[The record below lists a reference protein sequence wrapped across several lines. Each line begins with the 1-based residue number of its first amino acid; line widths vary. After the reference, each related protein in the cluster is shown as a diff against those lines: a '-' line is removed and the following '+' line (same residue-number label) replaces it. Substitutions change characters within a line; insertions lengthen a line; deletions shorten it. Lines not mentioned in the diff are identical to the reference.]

1 MSALAGAGLGLR
13 RSLLDELLKA
23 PAGAV
28 DFVEV
33 SPENWA
39 ELGGSAGRR
48 FRALTE
54 RYAVAAHGL
63 SLSLGGPDP
72 LDEDWLRRIRRFLD
86 THGIADYSE
95 HLCWTAAGGQ
105 LYELLP
111 LPFTEA
117 SVHHVS
123 ARIRRTQ
130 DILER
135 RIAVEN
141 ISTYASLP
149 STLGEADFLLA
160 VLDESGC
167 DLLLDLNNLYVNEG
181 NHRAGDDGSDA
192 IALLDRLQRELPA
205 ERIRSYHIAGHLET
219 DDGLRIDTHGE
230 PVIEPVWRLL
240 QAAHERFGV
249 RPTLLE
255 RDSALPPFS
264 ELIDEVQRIRVLQ
277 QQMGA

>member
-1 MSALAGAGLGLR
+1 MSELTGAGLGLR
-13 RSLLDELLKA
+13 RSLLDDLLLA

-28 DFVEV
+28 DFVELA
-33 SPENWA
+33 PENWA

-95 HLCWTAAGGQ
+95 HLSWTAAGGQ

-111 LPFTEA
+111 LPFTDA
-117 SVHHVS
+117 SVRHVS

-130 DILER
+130 DLLER

-141 ISTYASLP
+141 ISRYATLP
-149 STLGEADFLLA
+149 SSLSEADFLLA
-160 VLDESGC
+160 VLHESGC

-181 NHRAGDDGSDA
+181 NHPHREGGSDA

-205 ERIRSYHIAGHLET
+205 ERIRSYHVAGHLET
-219 DDGLRIDTHGE
+219 RDGLRIDTHGE
-230 PVIEPVWRLL
+230 PVIDPVWRLL
-240 QAAHERFGV
+240 QAAHARFGV

-255 RDSALPPFS
+255 RDSRIPPFP
-264 ELIDEVQRIRVLQ
+264 ELLDEVRHIRELQRS
-277 QQMGA
+277 AA